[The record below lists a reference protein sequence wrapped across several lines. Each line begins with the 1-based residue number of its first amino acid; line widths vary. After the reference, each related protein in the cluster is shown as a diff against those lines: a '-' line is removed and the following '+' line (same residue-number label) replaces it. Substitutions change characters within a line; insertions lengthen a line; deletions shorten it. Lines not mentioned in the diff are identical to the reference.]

1 MKLFV
6 DVADFL
12 PENVGQSTIFDHL
25 RKLSM
30 DYLFLI
36 LGLAVLIV
44 GGEFLVKGAVG
55 CSAAFKISPLVI
67 GMTVVSFGTSAPELL
82 VSLQSALDGN
92 PGIAVGNVVGSNIA
106 NIALVLGIT
115 VIIFP
120 IIAERQTKFIDYPMM
135 VLACVLFYLFALDNI
150 IELWE
155 GIILFGILVT
165 FTTYLVVNS
174 RKKTKKAQAEADDD
188 EYKDALKY
196 PIWKSIV
203 FLLIGLVALYF
214 GSEWFVDGAVGIAEV
229 LLEGNPDKDS
239 IIGVTVVAFGT
250 SAPELVASIV
260 AAVRKQSD
268 ISLGNLIGSNIF
280 NVFAVIGITSIVKPI
295 DVSDQVLE
303 FDMYWMLG
311 IVFLLIPILLFGKRI
326 GRLKGF
332 ILFGTYAAYV
342 AVIIMQIKGA
352 I

>member
-1 MKLFV
+1 
-6 DVADFL
+6 
-12 PENVGQSTIFDHL
+12 
-25 RKLSM
+25 M
-30 DYLFLI
+30 DYLYLI
-36 LGLAVLIV
+36 LGLVVLIV

-55 CSAAFKISPLVI
+55 CSSAFKISPLVI

-92 PGIAVGNVVGSNIA
+92 PGIAIGNVVGSNIA

-115 VIIFP
+115 VLIFP

-135 VLACVLFYLFALDNI
+135 LLASILFFLFGMDNV
-150 IELWE
+150 IEVYE
-155 GIILFGILVT
+155 GIILFAILVF

-174 RKKTKKAQAEADDD
+174 RKKTKKKKKEQEDDG
-188 EYKDALKY
+188 EFADALKY
-196 PIWKSIV
+196 PIWKSLI

-214 GSEWFVDGAVGIAEV
+214 GSKWFVSGAVGIAEV

-239 IIGVTVVAFGT
+239 IIGVTVVALGT

-268 ISLGNLIGSNIF
+268 ISVGNLIGSNIF
-280 NVFAVIGITSIVKPI
+280 NIFAVIGITAIIKPI
-295 DVSDQVLE
+295 EVSEQVMN
-303 FDMYWMLG
+303 FDMLWMLG
-311 IVFLLIPILLFGKRI
+311 IAFAMIPILLFGKRI
-326 GRLKGF
+326 GRLKGVL
-332 ILFGTYAAYV
+332 LFMTYAAYV
-342 AVIIMQIKGA
+342 AVILLQIQGV